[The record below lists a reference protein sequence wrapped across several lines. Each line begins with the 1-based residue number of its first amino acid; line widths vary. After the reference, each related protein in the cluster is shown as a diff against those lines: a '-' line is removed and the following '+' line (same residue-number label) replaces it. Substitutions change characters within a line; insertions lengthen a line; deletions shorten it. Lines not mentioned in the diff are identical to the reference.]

1 MRKQTERSYRS
12 WEFSRSQPQDN
23 ERQKKSSLHAVRHF
37 LDHEQEQPSV
47 IAVHPCYRP
56 RQLLK
61 ISSLS
66 AVKSPYW
73 GPSAIA
79 TRGPYS
85 KSLPAFRWQE
95 RYDHFRPSR
104 CSSEADLCAFQCPPP
119 PRLRRT
125 ICYTFHIP
133 CETEKGIGQRGRA
146 PFIREPSERNLIIGD
161 LYALQIV
168 HIYIGLRQSGR

>member
-1 MRKQTERSYRS
+1 MRKQTERSYRA

-23 ERQKKSSLHAVRHF
+23 ERQKKSSLHAVRHS
-37 LDHEQEQPSV
+37 LDNEQEQPSV
-47 IAVHPCYRP
+47 IGVHPCYRP

-61 ISSLS
+61 ISSLRRL
-66 AVKSPYW
+66 V
-73 GPSAIA
+73 AIVHELVERKVQLGA
-79 TRGPYS
+79 FS
-85 KSLPAFRWQE
+85 PAFRWQE

>member
-1 MRKQTERSYRS
+1 MRIYRSQTCLRHLRQILLSPDLEAGQTNGDGTKGDPQLNPGVDQVEFPAGSERRFGGLRKQTERSYS
-12 WEFSRSQPQDN
+12 AWEFSRSQPQDN

-85 KSLPAFRWQE
+85 KSLP
-95 RYDHFRPSR
+95 
-104 CSSEADLCAFQCPPP
+104 
-119 PRLRRT
+119 
-125 ICYTFHIP
+125 
-133 CETEKGIGQRGRA
+133 
-146 PFIREPSERNLIIGD
+146 
-161 LYALQIV
+161 
-168 HIYIGLRQSGR
+168 